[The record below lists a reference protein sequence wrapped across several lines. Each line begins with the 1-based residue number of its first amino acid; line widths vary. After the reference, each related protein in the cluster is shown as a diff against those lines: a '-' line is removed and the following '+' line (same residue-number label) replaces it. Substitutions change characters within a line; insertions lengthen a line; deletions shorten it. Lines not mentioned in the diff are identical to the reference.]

1 MILPNK
7 KIHKTYK
14 DLTDMGIP
22 PEKKRKYIENSYNC
36 FAKLFFMPTVL
47 NSYIKKV
54 NQKDLNKN
62 QKISMLENLFWG

>member
-1 MILPNK
+1 
-7 KIHKTYK
+7 
-14 DLTDMGIP
+14 MGIP